1 LRSYFTSVF
10 LKRTQFSL
18 LELEESRWTEK
29 QIMRIINNK
38 CSPFEYGV

>member
-10 LKRTQFSL
+10 FKRIQFSL

-29 QIMRIINNK
+29 HIMKIMNNK